1 MKILHTA
8 DWHLGKKLDYFSR
21 FDEQKEVMEE
31 ICQIADRENVDMVL
45 VAGDLFDA
53 FNPST
58 EAVDLLYKTLKLLTN
73 NGLRPVIAIAGNH
86 DSPGMIDAPDPL
98 ARECGIVMIGYPNS
112 TVQKFDLP
120 GFSIVKSVPGL
131 IEIKLQ
137 QFDYPVRVLRTAYA
151 NKARL
156 KEYLGEDKEQALN
169 EVLAQHWQQTA
180 DEHCDT
186 LGVNLMMAHLYM
198 MKRGGEILEEP
209 EGEKPIKIGNADM
222 VFAEAVPSQIQYTAL
237 GHLHGYRNIGDEQ
250 KPIVYASSP
259 LAYSF
264 SEAGRQKYVAL
275 VEAAPDVPVKVN
287 KLALRS
293 GKQLVRKTFDD
304 IDTAVKWLS
313 ENRNTLVELTIESE
327 TFLTASER
335 KSLNKAH
342 SGIIHLIP
350 KVKNLNLEN
359 EELKTINLSQGIR
372 DLFKDYFKTKNNG
385 LEPNEEI
392 LKIFEE
398 LLKGTN

>member
-1 MKILHTA
+1 MKILHSA
-8 DWHLGKKLDYFSR
+8 DWHLGKRLDYYSR
-21 FDEQKEVMEE
+21 FEEQMEVMEE
-31 ICQIADRENVDMVL
+31 ICQIAERENVDMVL

-58 EAVDLLYKTLKLLTN
+58 EAIELMYKTLKRLTN
-73 NGLRPVIAIAGNH
+73 NGKRPVIAIAGNH

-98 ARECGIVMIGYPNS
+98 ARECGIVMIGYPNA
-112 TVQKFDLP
+112 TVQTFALP
-120 GFSIVKSVPGL
+120 GFSIEKSVPGL
-131 IEIKLQ
+131 IEIKFQ
-137 QFDYPVRVLRTAYA
+137 QYDFPVRIIHSAYA
-151 NKARL
+151 NEARL
-156 KEYLGEDKEQALN
+156 KEYLGENKEQGLN
-169 EVLAQHWQQTA
+169 EVLAQHWRQTV
-180 DEHCDT
+180 EKHCDNR
-186 LGVNLMMAHLYM
+186 GVNLMMAHLYM

-209 EGEKPIKIGNADM
+209 EGEKPIKIGNADL

-237 GHLHGYRNIGDEQ
+237 GHLHSYRNIGDVQ

-264 SEAGRQKYVAL
+264 SEAGQQKFVVL
-275 VEAAPDVPVKVN
+275 VEVRPDISAKVN
-287 KLALRS
+287 KLTLKS

-385 LEPNEEI
+385 QEPNEEI

-398 LLKGTN
+398 VLKEEN